1 MSDEQKTPESEAD
14 VTEMETVMEVEN
26 RPTAGIDLV
35 RETFEQF
42 LVTADVSAVYG
53 APYTVGE
60 NTIIP
65 AAEVLAGMG
74 VGAGFGSGHDGDG
87 DSGAGGGGGGGGRT
101 FSRPVAVIIANQHG
115 VRIEPVVDV
124 TKIAL
129 AALTAVGFMVATLSG
144 MLNPRK
150 FVARMHDEG

>member
-1 MSDEQKTPESEAD
+1 MSEEQKTPEVAEE
-14 VTEMETVMEVEN
+14 TPELETVLESETS
-26 RPTAGIDLV
+26 PTAGIDLV
-35 RETFEQF
+35 QETFEQF
-42 LVTADVSAVYG
+42 LLTADVSAVYG

-74 VGAGFGSGHDGDG
+74 IGAGFGSGSDGDG
-87 DSGAGGGGGGGGRT
+87 DAGGGGGGGGGRT
-101 FSRPVAVIIANQHG
+101 FSRPVAVIIANEHG
-115 VRIEPVVDV
+115 VRVEPIVDV

-150 FVARMHDEG
+150 FVARMHGEE